1 MPNHAKS
8 GQPWRVVSGV
18 PSSGSCPTERTTSG
32 FNKNRSQQL
41 GFSKTKG
48 KISSRMFTLEFDRPS
63 VVAIFPGDD
72 RFLRFFR
79 SSSHSTVPW
88 SNPNSK
94 NSRDQTLIRMLCTP
108 RMGRHRSSAVSWSL
122 ARRQCG
128 ERYSF
133 ICHRKTKDS
142 NDWKGLKGYE
152 YEMIWSDMKWLKSY
166 SKALK
171 SWHEMLAHHVL
182 RNGPDHWSGL
192 SQEDEG
198 WRCTHVRQDRCSDAT
213 SLFQTSD
220 GPRRASMAKSH
231 RLLC

>member
-1 MPNHAKS
+1 
-8 GQPWRVVSGV
+8 
-18 PSSGSCPTERTTSG
+18 
-32 FNKNRSQQL
+32 
-41 GFSKTKG
+41 
-48 KISSRMFTLEFDRPS
+48 MFTLEFDRPS

-79 SSSHSTVPW
+79 SSFHSTVPW
-88 SNPNSK
+88 SNPDSKNSK
-94 NSRDQTLIRMLCTP
+94 NSKDQTLIRMLCTP
-108 RMGRHRSSAVSWSL
+108 RMGRHRLISGFLKLGSAPMWGAIFVHLPAKNKRFKWLERIEGIWIWSDM
-122 ARRQCG
+122 
-128 ERYSF
+128 
-133 ICHRKTKDS
+133 K
-142 NDWKGLKGYE
+142 WYE
-152 YEMIWSDMKWLKSY
+152 VIWSDMKWYEVIWSDMKWYEVIWSDMKWLKSY